1 MQIALLGL
9 AWFVFV
15 LAVYCPDL
23 GRGFVKDDFTWI
35 RAAKDALAQP
45 SRILVPS
52 EPGFYRPLITTSFLL
67 DYRIHRWRP
76 RGYGWTNLGLYVACT
91 FAVAALASAI
101 GLPIT
106 AAIIA
111 AFLWAVNPHGINMG
125 VLWLSGRT
133 SLCLTLFSI
142 GAAWAFAQHKF
153 VWGAVFIGCALG
165 SKEEAVALP
174 FVLLVWH
181 WLLEDRRRVSVTA
194 LLCSVLP
201 LAVYFVLR
209 TRTAAFT
216 LTTAPSFYRLT
227 ADPALLLR
235 NIGEYLDRSTTL
247 VAFAT
252 LLVAGITQTRCT
264 ADATTKRVAL
274 LASSWWV
281 GMLAITIWLPVRS
294 SLYAVGPSVG
304 SALLGAALIDRL
316 RSCTTV
322 TRRVLV
328 EPVLAAL
335 VVAAIPIYQMRD
347 APWVEGAR
355 VSQRTLTKVR
365 EDSPHLPHAGMIVLT
380 DQEGETVSNFRN
392 AFGDLSTE
400 ALQTVFDRKWDVVI
414 LDDPDAAPQNVIAH
428 YRLQSGRIVELNR
441 GNSSGGCRL
450 RQQ

>member
-1 MQIALLGL
+1 MDPRSKGRARATFANPRSIGARILPTTHHDL
-9 AWFVFV
+9 V
-15 LAVYCPDL
+15 LARLPDSSM
-23 GRGFVKDDFTWI
+23 
-35 RAAKDALAQP
+35 AAAWVRLDE
-45 SRILVPS
+45 SRIVRGVYIRS
-52 EPGFYRPLITTSFLL
+52 GSVGIG
-67 DYRIHRWRP
+67 HRTADHCSDH
-76 RGYGWTNLGLYVACT
+76 RGVSL
-91 FAVAALASAI
+91 
-101 GLPIT
+101 
-106 AAIIA
+106 
-111 AFLWAVNPHGINMG
+111 AVNPHGINMG

-194 LLCSVLP
+194 LLCAVLP

-365 EDSPHLPHAGMIVLT
+365 EDAPHLPHAGMIVLT

-392 AFGDLSTE
+392 AFGDLS
-400 ALQTVFDRKWDVVI
+400 AKKSCSSFSVGGRPVKSKVARRKRVP
-414 LDDPDAAPQNVIAH
+414 LSA
-428 YRLQSGRIVELNR
+428 
-441 GNSSGGCRL
+441 
-450 RQQ
+450 

>member
-1 MQIALLGL
+1 M

-35 RAAKDALAQP
+35 RAAKNALAQP

-181 WLLEDRRRVSVTA
+181 WLFEDRRRVSVTA
-194 LLCSVLP
+194 LLCAVLP
-201 LAVYFVLR
+201 LAVYGVLR
-209 TRTAAFT
+209 ARTAAFT

-227 ADPALLLR
+227 ADP
-235 NIGEYLDRSTTL
+235 
-247 VAFAT
+247 
-252 LLVAGITQTRCT
+252 
-264 ADATTKRVAL
+264 TKRVAL

-441 GNSSGGCRL
+441 GM
-450 RQQ
+450 